1 MSYDELTK
9 VEELI
14 HTVKQKYAE
23 QSSTLS
29 TSDQTLWS
37 SMVSELNKVA
47 LEMDQLLQRNQK
59 QMNVS
64 FLLNNE
70 TPKILPKLDRTA
82 FYSENSPY
90 QHQTDKL
97 GSFRLCPPLA
107 HTTAAEYFRNDAN
120 VQLQLTDGQI
130 LENLSN
136 LKRLAD
142 LHNRRWYTLP

>member
-90 QHQTDKL
+90 QHQTDKS

-142 LHNRRWYTLP
+142 LHNRRWHTLP

>member
-14 HTVKQKYAE
+14 RTLKQKYAE

-90 QHQTDKL
+90 QHQTDKS

-107 HTTAAEYFRNDAN
+107 HTTATEYFRNDAN

-142 LHNRRWYTLP
+142 LHNRR

>member
-90 QHQTDKL
+90 QHQTDKS

-142 LHNRRWYTLP
+142 LHNRR

>member
-14 HTVKQKYAE
+14 RTLKQKYAE

>member
-90 QHQTDKL
+90 QHQTDKS

>member
-29 TSDQTLWS
+29 TSDQTIWS

>member
-14 HTVKQKYAE
+14 RTLKQKYSE

-29 TSDQTLWS
+29 TSDQTIWS
-37 SMVSELNKVA
+37 AMVSELNKVA

-90 QHQTDKL
+90 QHQTDKS
-97 GSFRLCPPLA
+97 GSFRLCPPLG

-142 LHNRRWYTLP
+142 LHNRR

>member
-14 HTVKQKYAE
+14 RTLKQKYAE

-29 TSDQTLWS
+29 TSDQTIWS

-90 QHQTDKL
+90 QHQTDKS